1 MKSRRENLQ
10 LPPGNK
16 VLNKRVHTFNFM
28 SKKFTVMHR
37 DQRVAEEGAEEIE
50 ERDDAVGV
58 FEGHGRPPGDQLQQ
72 SHRGAGGAGGINRN
86 NRYFSTCLISGTE
99 KQTWADRVDEKRSPR
114 DHFGG
119 HGRDQVPEVPQES
132 SVKG

>member
-1 MKSRRENLQ
+1 
-10 LPPGNK
+10 
-16 VLNKRVHTFNFM
+16 
-28 SKKFTVMHR
+28 MHR
-37 DQRVAEEGAEEIE
+37 DQRVAEQGAEEIE

-72 SHRGAGGAGGINRN
+72 SHRGAGGAGGINRKKKK
-86 NRYFSTCLISGTE
+86 RYCLISGTD
-99 KQTWADRVDEKRSPR
+99 KQTWADGVDEKRSPR

-119 HGRDQVPEVPQES
+119 HGRYQVPEVPQES